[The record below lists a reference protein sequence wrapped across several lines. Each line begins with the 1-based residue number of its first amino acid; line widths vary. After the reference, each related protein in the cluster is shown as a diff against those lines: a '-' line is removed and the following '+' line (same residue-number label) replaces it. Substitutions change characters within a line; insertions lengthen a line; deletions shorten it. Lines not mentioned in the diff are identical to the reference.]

1 MSWQWLSIYKP
12 HDEGKQMV
20 TISNRDTD
28 AHNSGAEV
36 AANKQ
41 SDKLCGINNSGLE
54 QQLC

>member
-1 MSWQWLSIYKP
+1 
-12 HDEGKQMV
+12 MV

-36 AANKQ
+36 AGNKQ
-41 SDKLCGINNSGLE
+41 SDKSYGVNSSGLE

>member
-1 MSWQWLSIYKP
+1 
-12 HDEGKQMV
+12 MV